1 MIVSTSRK
9 PQWHLNGRA
18 ISLLDPELS
27 VDVSAVR
34 LLGIQIDNA
43 LLEIQ
48 TVIQVSFEVK
58 YFNTGQKFLLNQ
70 IISLF
75 FQLIR
80 NLKLLLIASE
90 DS

>member
-1 MIVSTSRK
+1 MLTT
-9 PQWHLNGRA
+9 L
-18 ISLLDPELS
+18 LLDPELS

-34 LLGIQIDNA
+34 LHGIQIDNV
-43 LLEIQ
+43 LSEIQ
-48 TVIQVSFEVK
+48 TVLQVSFEVR
-58 YFNTGQKFLLNQ
+58 YLNTGQNFLLNQ